1 MAYRIDYPGR
11 RKKRRFPYWIFLILA
26 FVVLLAVPKDDLEY
40 WLLPGNPELTAQALS
55 ELVKTLRQ
63 GTNAGQAVA
72 AFCGSILRGAG
83 LG

>member
-11 RKKRRFPYWIFLILA
+11 RKKRRFPYWILLILVFA
-26 FVVLLAVPKDDLEY
+26 VLLAVPKDDLEY
-40 WLLPGNPELTAQALS
+40 WLLPGNPEVTAQALS

>member
-40 WLLPGNPELTAQALS
+40 WLLPGNPEVAAQALS

>member
-11 RKKRRFPYWIFLILA
+11 RKKRRFPYWILLILVFA
-26 FVVLLAVPKDDLEY
+26 VLLAVPKDDLEY
-40 WLLPGNPELTAQALS
+40 WLFPGDPEVTAQALS

>member
-26 FVVLLAVPKDDLEY
+26 FVVLLVVPKDDLEY
-40 WLLPGNPELTAQALS
+40 WLLPGNPEVTAQALS

-72 AFCGSILRGAG
+72 AFCRSILRGAG

>member
-11 RKKRRFPYWIFLILA
+11 RKKRRFSYWIFLILA

-40 WLLPGNPELTAQALS
+40 WLLPGDPEVTAQALS

>member
-1 MAYRIDYPGR
+1 MAYRIDDPGR

-26 FVVLLAVPKDDLEY
+26 FTVLLAVPKDDLEY
-40 WLLPGNPELTAQALS
+40 WLLPGDPEVTAQALS

>member
-26 FVVLLAVPKDDLEY
+26 FVVLLVVPKDDLEY
-40 WLLPGNPELTAQALS
+40 WLLPGNPEVTAQALS

>member
-26 FVVLLAVPKDDLEY
+26 FTVLLAVPKDDLEY
-40 WLLPGNPELTAQALS
+40 WLLPGNPEVTAQALS

>member
-11 RKKRRFPYWIFLILA
+11 RKKRRFPYWIFLIIA
-26 FVVLLAVPKDDLEY
+26 FAVLAVPKDDLEY
-40 WLLPGNPELTAQALS
+40 WLLPGDPEVTAQALS

-72 AFCGSILRGAG
+72 AFCGNILRGAG

>member
-11 RKKRRFPYWIFLILA
+11 RKKRRFPHWIFLILA

-40 WLLPGNPELTAQALS
+40 WLLPGNPEVTAQALS

>member
-40 WLLPGNPELTAQALS
+40 WLLPGDPEVTAQALS

>member
-26 FVVLLAVPKDDLEY
+26 FVVLLVVPKDDLEY
-40 WLLPGNPELTAQALS
+40 WLLPGDPEVTAQALS

>member
-40 WLLPGNPELTAQALS
+40 WLIPGNPEVTAQALS

>member
-11 RKKRRFPYWIFLILA
+11 RKKRRFPYWILLILVFA
-26 FVVLLAVPKDDLEY
+26 VLLAVPKDDLEY
-40 WLLPGNPELTAQALS
+40 WLLPGDPEVTAQALS

-63 GTNAGQAVA
+63 GTNAGQAVV

>member
-26 FVVLLAVPKDDLEY
+26 FVVLLAVPKDDLEF
-40 WLLPGNPELTAQALS
+40 WLLPGNPEVTAQALS
-55 ELVKTLRQ
+55 ELVRTLRQ

>member
-26 FVVLLAVPKDDLEY
+26 FAVLLAVPKDDLEY
-40 WLLPGNPELTAQALS
+40 WLLPGDPEVTAQGA
-55 ELVKTLRQ
+55 
-63 GTNAGQAVA
+63 NAGQAVA

>member
-1 MAYRIDYPGR
+1 VAYRIDYPGR
-11 RKKRRFPYWIFLILA
+11 RKKRRFSYWIFLILA

-40 WLLPGNPELTAQALS
+40 WLLPGNPEVTAQALS

>member
-11 RKKRRFPYWIFLILA
+11 RKKRRFPNWIFLILA

-40 WLLPGNPELTAQALS
+40 WLLPGNPEVTAQALS

>member
-40 WLLPGNPELTAQALS
+40 WLLPGNPEVTAQALS

>member
-11 RKKRRFPYWIFLILA
+11 RKKRRFSYWIFLILA

-40 WLLPGNPELTAQALS
+40 WLLPGNPEVTAQALS

-72 AFCGSILRGAG
+72 AFCGRILRGAG

>member
-11 RKKRRFPYWIFLILA
+11 RKKKRFPYWIFLILA
-26 FVVLLAVPKDDLEY
+26 FAVLLAVPKGDLKY
-40 WLLPGNPELTAQALS
+40 WLLPGDPEVTAQALS

>member
-26 FVVLLAVPKDDLEY
+26 FVVLLVVPKDDLEY
-40 WLLPGNPELTAQALS
+40 WLLPGNPEVTAQALS

-63 GTNAGQAVA
+63 GTPAGEAVTA
-72 AFCGSILRGAG
+72 LCQSIVRGAAG
-83 LG
+83 G

>member
-40 WLLPGNPELTAQALS
+40 WLLPGDPEVTAQALS

-63 GTNAGQAVA
+63 GANAGQAVA

>member
-1 MAYRIDYPGR
+1 VAYRIDYPGR

-40 WLLPGNPELTAQALS
+40 WLLPGNPEVTAQALS
-55 ELVKTLRQ
+55 ELVRTLRQ

>member
-11 RKKRRFPYWIFLILA
+11 RKKRRFSYWIFLILA

-40 WLLPGNPELTAQALS
+40 WLLPGNPEVTAQALS
-55 ELVKTLRQ
+55 ELAKTLRQ

>member
-26 FVVLLAVPKDDLEY
+26 FAVLLAVPKDDLEY
-40 WLLPGNPELTAQALS
+40 WLLPGDPEVTAQALS

-72 AFCGSILRGAG
+72 AFCGNILRGAG

>member
-26 FVVLLAVPKDDLEY
+26 FVVLLVVPKDDLEY
-40 WLLPGNPELTAQALS
+40 WLLPGNPEVTAQALS

-63 GTNAGQAVA
+63 GTPAGEAVT
-72 AFCGSILRGAG
+72 AFCQCIVRGAAG
-83 LG
+83 G

>member
-40 WLLPGNPELTAQALS
+40 WLLPGNPEVTAQALS
-55 ELVKTLRQ
+55 ELVETLRQ

>member
-40 WLLPGNPELTAQALS
+40 WLLPGNPEVTEQALS

>member
-11 RKKRRFPYWIFLILA
+11 RKKRRFPYWILLILA
-26 FVVLLAVPKDDLEY
+26 FAVLLAVPKDDLEY
-40 WLLPGNPELTAQALS
+40 WLLPGDPEVTAQALS

>member
-26 FVVLLAVPKDDLEY
+26 FVVLLVVPKDDLEY
-40 WLLPGNPELTAQALS
+40 WLLPGNPEVTAQALS

-63 GTNAGQAVA
+63 GTNAGQAMA

>member
-26 FVVLLAVPKDDLEY
+26 FVVLLAVPKDDLQY
-40 WLLPGNPELTAQALS
+40 WLLPGNPEVTAQALS

>member
-40 WLLPGNPELTAQALS
+40 WLLPGNPEVTAQALS

-63 GTNAGQAVA
+63 GTNAGRAVA

>member
-11 RKKRRFPYWIFLILA
+11 RKKRRFPYWILLILVFA
-26 FVVLLAVPKDDLEY
+26 VLLAVPKDDLEY
-40 WLLPGNPELTAQALS
+40 WLLPGDPEVTAQALS

-63 GTNAGQAVA
+63 GANAGQVVA

>member
-11 RKKRRFPYWIFLILA
+11 RKKRRFPYWILLILVFA
-26 FVVLLAVPKDDLEY
+26 VLLAVPKDDLEY
-40 WLLPGNPELTAQALS
+40 WLLPGDPEVTAQALS

-72 AFCGSILRGAG
+72 AFCGRILRGAG

>member
-26 FVVLLAVPKDDLEY
+26 FVVLLAVLKDDLEY
-40 WLLPGNPELTAQALS
+40 WLLPGNPEVTAQALS

>member
-26 FVVLLAVPKDDLEY
+26 FVVLLVVPKDDLEY
-40 WLLPGNPELTAQALS
+40 WLLPGNPEVTAQALS
-55 ELVKTLRQ
+55 GLVKTLRQ

>member
-40 WLLPGNPELTAQALS
+40 WLLPGNPEVTAQALS

-72 AFCGSILRGAG
+72 AFCGNILRGAG